1 MELQH
6 SCMSDR
12 QRRYR
17 KEYRYRVAGWYHGW
31 LHLMIIA
38 MSGIAAIYIYTSNLV
53 SVQWRDW
60 LALPLGFLSYQLA
73 EYLLHTQTMHR
84 PRKSPMLRAL
94 YIRHTLMHHQFF
106 TEQEMRFADH
116 RDWRVTFF
124 PPFTMI
130 VLTLLSLAPSLT
142 AGLIISPNFGWLL
155 MTALTGSYMFYEV
168 VHFCCHVDDNWL
180 IRNLPIINTA
190 RRHHQAHHDQ
200 ALMMEVN
207 MGIGTPIF
215 DWLLGTSDLDRGFFG
230 HLFNGYSSKYLKKN
244 LRRTSRTPKP
254 GNVKIPESRTD
265 AH

>member
-1 MELQH
+1 M
-6 SCMSDR
+6 
-12 QRRYR
+12 
-17 KEYRYRVAGWYHGW
+17 A
-31 LHLMIIA
+31 
-38 MSGIAAIYIYTSNLV
+38 
-53 SVQWRDW
+53 
-60 LALPLGFLSYQLA
+60 
-73 EYLLHTQTMHR
+73 
-84 PRKSPMLRAL
+84 
-94 YIRHTLMHHQFF
+94 RHQ
-106 TEQEMRFADH
+106 
-116 RDWRVTFF
+116 
-124 PPFTMI
+124 MI